1 MGVRVTLDESNKWT
15 FYICYLPMSMGFH
28 LLRLQ
33 VVIVGVVVK
42 ITKMKYF
49 SRQQFV
55 IYYILAKI
63 VTLEKLAMPLML
75 ERCKLLE

>member
-1 MGVRVTLDESNKWT
+1 
-15 FYICYLPMSMGFH
+15 MSMGFH
-28 LLRLQ
+28 LLRQQ

-42 ITKMKYF
+42 LTKMKYF

-63 VTLEKLAMPLML
+63 VTLEKLGMPLML

>member
-1 MGVRVTLDESNKWT
+1 
-15 FYICYLPMSMGFH
+15 MSMGFH

-42 ITKMKYF
+42 LTKVKYF

-75 ERCKLLE
+75 ERYKLLE

>member
-1 MGVRVTLDESNKWT
+1 
-15 FYICYLPMSMGFH
+15 MSMGFH
-28 LLRLQ
+28 LLRQQ

-42 ITKMKYF
+42 LTKMKYF

>member
-1 MGVRVTLDESNKWT
+1 
-15 FYICYLPMSMGFH
+15 MSMGFH

-42 ITKMKYF
+42 LTKVKYF

-63 VTLEKLAMPLML
+63 VTLEKLAMALML